1 MGKKHFLPASSDK
14 IKQYEVLR
22 KEETKEKKFNIHR
35 NQIIQITVHWV
46 EREPWRRAGGEELY
60 LH

>member
-35 NQIIQITVHWV
+35 NQIIQITVH
-46 EREPWRRAGGEELY
+46 
-60 LH
+60 